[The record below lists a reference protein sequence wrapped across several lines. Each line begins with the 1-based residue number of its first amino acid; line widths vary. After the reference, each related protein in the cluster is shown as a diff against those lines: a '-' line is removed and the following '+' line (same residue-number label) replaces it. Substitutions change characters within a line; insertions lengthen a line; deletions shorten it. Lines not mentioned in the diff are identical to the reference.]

1 MNHGCPAG
9 GRFFDMLDFSKNY
22 FELFGLPVDFIV
34 DNQALAERY
43 RELQRVIHPDRY
55 ANASEQERRL
65 SIQGASLVNEAYET
79 LKDPISRAGYLL
91 TLHGIQMD
99 ALQETTQDMAF
110 LMEQMELREELAEIR
125 SQADPYAAILEL
137 SGRINQQIKSLV
149 GRMALQFESAT
160 PSALEAAREILR
172 KMRFLQK
179 LRREAEAVEAEL
191 EDELA

>member
-1 MNHGCPAG
+1 MNHGCPGG

-34 DNQALAERY
+34 DGQALAERY

-79 LKDPISRAGYLL
+79 LKDPIARAGYLL
-91 TLHGIQMD
+91 TLHGVEMD

-110 LMEQMELREELAEIR
+110 LMEQMELREELAEFR
-125 SQADPYAAILEL
+125 SQADPYAAVLDL
-137 SGRINQQIKSLV
+137 SGRINKQIKTLV
-149 GRMALQFESAT
+149 GQMALQFESAT
-160 PSALEAAREILR
+160 PSQLEAAREILR

-179 LRREAEAVEAEL
+179 LRRETEAVEAEL
-191 EDELA
+191 EDELT